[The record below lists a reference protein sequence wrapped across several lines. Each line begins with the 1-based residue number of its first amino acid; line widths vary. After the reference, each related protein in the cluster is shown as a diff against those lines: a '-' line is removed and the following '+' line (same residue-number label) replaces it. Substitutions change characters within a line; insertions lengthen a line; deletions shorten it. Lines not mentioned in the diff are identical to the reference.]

1 MLHAVIMAGGSGTRF
16 WPKSRQKHP
25 KQLLRLVS
33 DQTMLQETSLRI
45 DALVEDN
52 RKWIVTNRDQ
62 AEETARQLPGLPVGN
77 LLIEPCGRNTAPCI
91 GLAAIHIQ
99 KTDPDA
105 VMLVMPADHL
115 IQPTMIFQSSVKAA
129 VELIDKDPQ
138 SLVLFGISP
147 TYPSTGFGYIEKG
160 NALAESQ
167 TAFQVASF
175 REKPDA
181 ETAKQYLLSKKY
193 FWNSGIFVWKV
204 STILKLIEELE
215 PEIYER
221 LQTLEAALDRGDMP
235 EVLAEEF
242 PQMKSISIDYAIL
255 EKAKNVIVMEALFQW
270 DDVGSWQALTRLKTP
285 DENGNIAEG
294 IHVGLETKNCVISSQ
309 SEHLIATFG
318 MENCIVVHTPD
329 VTLVAKK
336 DDENAVKQ
344 LIEKLKEQGYERYL

>member
-25 KQLLRLVS
+25 KQLLRLLS
-33 DQTMLQETSLRI
+33 NRTMLQETSSRI

-52 RKWIVTNRDQ
+52 CKWIVTNQDH
-62 AEETARQLPGLPVGN
+62 AEETARQLPNLPVGN

-91 GLAAIHIQ
+91 ALAAIHIQ

-115 IQPTMIFQSSVKAA
+115 IQPMMIFQSSVKAA
-129 VELIDKDPQ
+129 VELIENEPQ

-147 TYPSTGFGYIEKG
+147 SYPSTGFGYIERGKSLE
-160 NALAESQ
+160 NSQ
-167 TAFQVASF
+167 SSYRVVSF

-181 ETAKQYLLSKKY
+181 ETANQYLLSKNY
-193 FWNSGIFVWKV
+193 YWNSGIFVWKV
-204 STILKLIEELE
+204 STILELLQEFE

-221 LQTLEAALDRGDMP
+221 LQTLEAALETDRMP
-235 EVLAEEF
+235 DVLAAEF
-242 PQMKSISIDYAIL
+242 PRMKNISIDYAVL

-285 DENGNIAEG
+285 DENGNIVEG
-294 IHVGLETKNCVISSQ
+294 LYVGLETENCIVASQ
-309 SEHLIATFG
+309 SNHLIATLG
-318 MENCIVVHTPD
+318 MQNCIIVSTPD
-329 VTLVAKK
+329 ATFVAKK
-336 DDENAVKQ
+336 DDENAIKQ
-344 LIEKLKEQGYERYL
+344 LIEQLKEQGYDRFL